1 VEVTPHQGGTVKIN
15 GALQS
20 SYPAYRTFV
29 EETVIE
35 LEAQPLAGYEFV
47 SWSGDLSG
55 GENPISLEMDSAKV
69 VTAIFTNITHP
80 LIIQVTGHGSTNPAA
95 GTYNYAEGTEVT
107 VIASPDSGWRFD
119 SWSGGVPYPYLATN
133 TIVITSDETITA
145 SFSQIMHSLTLT
157 AQGNGHLT
165 PEIGTHS
172 YGEGSEVTVT
182 AIPDSGWQFD
192 GWSGEV
198 SDPDSATTTVVIT
211 SDKTVTANFSQIM
224 HSLTLTAEGNGH
236 LTPEIGTHSYAERTE
251 VTVTATPD
259 SGWQFDGWSGEV
271 SDPDSATTTVVISS
285 DKTVTANFSKNIFNA
300 GVIGIIAGSV
310 GAGMAALF
318 VTRRRKTRPKT
329 TKQS

>member
-1 VEVTPHQGGTVKIN
+1 VEVTPQEGGTVKIN

-29 EETVIE
+29 EDTVIE

-47 SWSGDLSG
+47 GWSGDLSG

-69 VTAIFTNITHP
+69 VTAIFTNIIHP

-95 GTYNYAEGTEVT
+95 GTY
-107 VIASPDSGWRFD
+107 
-119 SWSGGVPYPYLATN
+119 
-133 TIVITSDETITA
+133 
-145 SFSQIMHSLTLT
+145 
-157 AQGNGHLT
+157 
-165 PEIGTHS
+165 S

-259 SGWQFDGWSGEV
+259 SGWRFDGWSGEV
-271 SDPDSATTTVVISS
+271 SDPDLATTTVVITS

-300 GVIGIIAGSV
+300 GIIGIIAGSV
-310 GAGMAALF
+310 GAGLAALF